1 MAGSIWSYC
10 SCKGPDGKRYKPG
23 DCPEWGQRAHRKWAF
38 VIDQDRTPEGRRQ
51 QLKRMSFPSRQAAE
65 RAMEAELPAIRAH
78 IAPTVS
84 GRQTTVSEYLDRWL
98 RTARNSKGK
107 PWRPSTKATYESA
120 ARLYLRPLLG
130 RYRLADLRR
139 EHVEA
144 MAEAMRDGTFRPPEA
159 RPRAV
164 ELSDRTVYA
173 AFSVLR
179 APLFAAMDDHLISAN
194 PCQRA
199 RVPGPETTEA
209 EVFEVEQA
217 RIFLDYV
224 QEAEPQ
230 LAPAYR
236 LALQYTLRRGELA
249 GLQWSDIDL
258 DAGTLRVVR
267 AVSEAGR
274 QAHIH
279 EPKTK
284 KGRRVVYLGERMVA
298 VLREHRRAQLERRL
312 AAGPEWEAGS
322 DWVFCDERGRML
334 RPFIFTHHFKA
345 RVRELPELPELHLH
359 SARHTAISHMLADG
373 IDVATV
379 GDQAGHADPAVTLK
393 VYTHALKQRRAATGK
408 RMDRLYGESVTPL

>member
-274 QAHIH
+274 
-279 EPKTK
+279 PTSMS
-284 KGRRVVYLGERMVA
+284 RRR
-298 VLREHRRAQLERRL
+298 RRAG
-312 AAGPEWEAGS
+312 AS
-322 DWVFCDERGRML
+322 S
-334 RPFIFTHHFKA
+334 T
-345 RVRELPELPELHLH
+345 
-359 SARHTAISHMLADG
+359 SASGWSRSCAST
-373 IDVATV
+373 
-379 GDQAGHADPAVTLK
+379 AGHSWSGGSRPAPSG
-393 VYTHALKQRRAATGK
+393 RRAATGSSATSGGGCSA
-408 RMDRLYGESVTPL
+408 RSSSRTTSRPECGSCPSCPSCTSTRRVTPRSATCWQTG